1 MKGLFLQ
8 AVKETWYDIAGIHI
22 QEPVTVLTNMLI
34 VATSVFLYYKVGV
47 KNTEKSLLVKYWRL
61 FFFFFGLNA
70 LIGSVAHGFK
80 SYFSPD
86 IFYYVWLCMN
96 LASVPITYYLL
107 RANIEL
113 SKFTTRNKKIS
124 EIIVLCL
131 SIVFAV
137 LTAITNNFAIV
148 KINALIAILITIVSH
163 YRAYRDR
170 RPGSGY
176 ITFGFTF
183 SILALV
189 VHGAKLSLS
198 DWFNFKDISHVIMNI
213 TLCIIY
219 AGVLLELRFLEE
231 AQTEKV

>member
-1 MKGLFLQ
+1 M
-8 AVKETWYDIAGIHI
+8 KETWYDIAGIHI
-22 QEPVTVLTNMLI
+22 QEPVTVVTNMLI
-34 VATSVFLYYKVGV
+34 VGTCAFLYYKVGR

-86 IFYYVWLCMN
+86 TFYYVWLCMN

-113 SKFTTRNKKIS
+113 SKFTPKNKRIC

-131 SIVFAV
+131 SLIFAV
-137 LTAITNNFAIV
+137 LTAITNTFAMV
-148 KINALIAILITIVSH
+148 KINALIAILVTIVSH
-163 YRAYRDR
+163 YRAYKYR

-189 VHGAKLSLS
+189 VHGAKLSFG
-198 DWFNFKDISHVIMNI
+198 DWFNFKDISHVMMNI

-219 AGVLLELRFLEE
+219 AGVLLELRVSEGIDAE
-231 AQTEKV
+231 PMQVRKD